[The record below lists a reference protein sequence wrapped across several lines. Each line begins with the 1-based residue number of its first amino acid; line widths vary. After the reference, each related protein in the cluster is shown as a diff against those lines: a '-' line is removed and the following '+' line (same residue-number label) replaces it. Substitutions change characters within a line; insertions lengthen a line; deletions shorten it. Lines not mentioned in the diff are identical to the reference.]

1 MLNDLFVIIFS
12 NLSRCARSIGYCF
25 GQHLRRFWAFQKQT
39 ETWLGNILKQ
49 LQLKW
54 KVEVRII
61 IIQIIDEPRTLAF
74 EARVLKKTALVLS
87 LLVQEIA
94 YTIIIACEIC
104 GNYILH
110 NNSNFVFDWG
120 WRLFS
125 RWRWLRLLLS
135 SKLNVLH
142 QDVMNCLKFVIWK
155 M

>member
-1 MLNDLFVIIFS
+1 M
-12 NLSRCARSIGYCF
+12 
-25 GQHLRRFWAFQKQT
+25 
-39 ETWLGNILKQ
+39 
-49 LQLKW
+49 KW

-61 IIQIIDEPRTLAF
+61 IIQIIDEPRTLTF

-120 WRLFS
+120 
-125 RWRWLRLLLS
+125 
-135 SKLNVLH
+135 
-142 QDVMNCLKFVIWK
+142 
-155 M
+155 